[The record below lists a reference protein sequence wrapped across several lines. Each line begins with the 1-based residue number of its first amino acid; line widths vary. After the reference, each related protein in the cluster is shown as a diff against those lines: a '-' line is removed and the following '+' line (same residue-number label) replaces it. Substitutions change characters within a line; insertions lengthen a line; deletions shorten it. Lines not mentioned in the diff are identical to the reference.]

1 MQITGLLAQV
11 AVSDL
16 AEAEEWYGRLFDG
29 GPDARPMDGLV
40 EWHLGDGRGVQLW
53 RDPDRAGR
61 STFVLRTDDIDAF
74 AAHLDEVGIAGPEVQ
89 QATASRILPIEDLE
103 GNRIVVT
110 GT

>member
-40 EWHLGDGRGVQLW
+40 EWHLGDGRGVQVW
-53 RDPDRAGR
+53 RDPD
-61 STFVLRTDDIDAF
+61 
-74 AAHLDEVGIAGPEVQ
+74 
-89 QATASRILPIEDLE
+89 
-103 GNRIVVT
+103 
-110 GT
+110 